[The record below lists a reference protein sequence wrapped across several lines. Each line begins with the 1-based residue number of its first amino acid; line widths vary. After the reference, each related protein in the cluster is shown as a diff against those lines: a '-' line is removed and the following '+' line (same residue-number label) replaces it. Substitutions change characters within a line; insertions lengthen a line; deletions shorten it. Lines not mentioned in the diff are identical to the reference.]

1 MSVFKLYGLPR
12 CVVMKGEII
21 EAYTEINGECIELC
35 RILGIVRCTTLN
47 GATLVNVYLSIII
60 L

>member
-12 CVVMKGEII
+12 CVVMKDEII
-21 EAYTEINGECIELC
+21 EAYAEISGEFIELC

-47 GATLVNVYLSIII
+47 GATLVNAYLSII